1 VRFLRK
7 TWLVSLLLF
16 LISLGVY
23 SPSLRNSFVWDD
35 METIEQSYYLYKASS
50 IGYMFMPP
58 EKEAKEALYYRPL
71 IYASMVLDKA
81 LWGVSSFGFHLSN
94 VVSNALSVVLMYL
107 FVLLLLGLF
116 RQEEKY
122 LAAFISGVLF
132 ALYPMHVESVSWVSG
147 RSDVLCALFFF
158 LALCSHILSLRKPG
172 FLLLTAAGFFL
183 SLLSKETAVIFPVTA
198 LAIDLLNR
206 SPGRRANILRYAAY
220 ACVLVIYFYL
230 RGRTYINIPEFSS
243 VRISGGLTAPEGVS
257 WIAGALG
264 VVKVT
269 LASYFYYYTKLVSP
283 FTFNAFRES
292 APDGLGYIFFAVLV
306 FGLTALGGAYSIR
319 KHLNAAAFALLW
331 IPVTL
336 FPSVLISLT
345 DIPSASVAERYL
357 YIPSAGFCL
366 LLGCIFARPWSRAGI
381 GRASMA
387 AAFLL
392 AASYLFFTV
401 DRQAVWKDSMSLWE
415 DTTRKSPGSAIPRIN
430 YGIALLDAGKDD
442 LALKELLGNF
452 KKGVEIND
460 KGRSVTAN
468 NIGVVYINKKDIR
481 NAEKWFLEAYGY
493 DPGYYKS
500 SYHLGLVNYLKG
512 KSGGSREDFLASEWH
527 TKNALRMK
535 PYYGKAY
542 LLLAMVYAELGDG
555 EKSRESAGLA
565 IESGLTDSLA
575 EKARKIMR
583 TPD

>member
-1 VRFLRK
+1 MRFLRK

-16 LISLGVY
+16 LVSLGVY
-23 SPSLRNSFVWDD
+23 LPSLRNSFVWDD
-35 METIEQSYYLYKASS
+35 VETIERSYYMYKASS

-71 IYASMVLDKA
+71 IYASMVMDKA
-81 LWGVSSFGFHLSN
+81 LSGVSAFGFHLSN
-94 VVSNALSVVLMYL
+94 IFFNALSAVLMYL
-107 FVLLLLGLF
+107 LVLLLFGVF
-116 RQEEKY
+116 KHEEKY
-122 LAAFISGVLF
+122 RAAFISGVLF
-132 ALYPMHVESVSWVSG
+132 TLYPMHVESVSWVSG

-158 LALCSHILSLRKPG
+158 LALISHVLSLRMTG
-172 FLLLTAAGFFL
+172 LLLLTAAGFFL
-183 SLLSKETAVIFPVTA
+183 ALLSKETAVIFPVTA
-198 LAIDLLNR
+198 LAIDLLTR
-206 SPGRRANILRYAAY
+206 SPGRRANILRYAVY
-220 ACVLVIYFYL
+220 ACVLVIFFYL
-230 RGRTYINIPEFSS
+230 RGRTYINIPELSI
-243 VRISGGLTAPEGVS
+243 VRISGGMTAPEDAS

-264 VVKVT
+264 VVKVM
-269 LASYFYYYTKLVSP
+269 LASYLYYYTKLVFP
-283 FTFNAFRES
+283 FTFNAFTES
-292 APDGLGYIFFAVLV
+292 APDGLRYIFFAVLV

-319 KHLNAAAFALLW
+319 KRRYAAAFALLW
-331 IPVTL
+331 MPVTL

-366 LLGCIFARPWSRAGI
+366 LLGCIFSRPRSSVGK
-381 GRASMA
+381 GRASLA

-392 AASYLFFTV
+392 AATYLFFTV
-401 DRQAVWKDSMSLWE
+401 DRQAVWRDGISLWG

-430 YGIALLDAGKDD
+430 YGIALLDAGQEDE
-442 LALKELLGNF
+442 ALKELLGNF
-452 KKGVEIND
+452 EKGVKIND

-468 NIGVVYINKKDIR
+468 NIGVVYINKKDIH
-481 NAEKWFLEAYGY
+481 NAEKWFLKAYGY

-512 KSGGSREDFLASEWH
+512 KSGGSREDFLASEGH
-527 TKNALRMK
+527 TKNALRMR

-555 EKSRESAGLA
+555 EKSRENAGLA

-575 EKARKIMR
+575 EKARKIMG